1 MDIRTISR
9 AAGAAALVIGP
20 LASAAPIVVTDGE
33 NSTVAEQLADY
44 AANPGAAQASNVLLL
59 LIIAVVPAMIYAA
72 RLARPGAPR
81 LAFLGGALAALG
93 WLAGLIS
100 IGAGQIA
107 LYQGSRLCDQA
118 AAAALIEAMNADP
131 VYGSLVGVFVIGGL
145 TRPLGQSGDDDQVA
159 AVTAAVRVEV
169 ATAGD
174 QAQGRGGGRRWTS
187 GALRWSRRPVTR
199 NRTVTPSE
207 RRIETVSPCRRVPSR
222 WNTVGP
228 SRAGSTCPTS
238 TAAPASPGIGELLV
252 PAGGRVPV
260 R

>member
-44 AANPGAAQASNVLLL
+44 AARPGAAQASNVLLL

-107 LYQGSRLCDQA
+107 LYQGSRLSDQA
-118 AAAALIEAMNADP
+118 AAAALIEGMNADP
-131 VYGSLVGVFVIGGL
+131 VYGSLVGVFVIGHIAGMVLLGVALWRSRAVPSWAAGL
-145 TRPLGQSGDDDQVA
+145 FTAYPVLHFIAHATTPAIDWAAKVAFVISAVVIAVRILRTSDDRWDLPADAGA
-159 AVTAAVRVEV
+159 AVPQLPVVEV
-169 ATAGD
+169 ALSSAP
-174 QAQGRGGGRRWTS
+174 GRAHNQR
-187 GALRWSRRPVTR
+187 
-199 NRTVTPSE
+199 
-207 RRIETVSPCRRVPSR
+207 
-222 WNTVGP
+222 
-228 SRAGSTCPTS
+228 
-238 TAAPASPGIGELLV
+238 
-252 PAGGRVPV
+252 
-260 R
+260 